1 MPFFLVMM
9 MEIKTSEFV
18 LGASGMKHLPPPERP
33 EIAFVGRSN
42 VGKSSLINMILG
54 RRNLARTSRQP
65 GKTRELNYYLVNESF
80 FLVDLPGFGYAK
92 TAKTQR
98 QAWLEL
104 IQRYLS
110 ERESLRL
117 LVHVVDARHEPM
129 EIDRDIMDAMRG
141 LPFPYLIALSKG
153 DKLSGNAR
161 GKSIATARRTA
172 TEFSLEV
179 PIIMTSAAKSL
190 GRDELLDWFATATS

>member
-1 MPFFLVMM
+1 M

-98 QAWLEL
+98 RAWLEL

-161 GKSIATARRTA
+161 GKSIATARRA
-172 TEFSLEV
+172 AAEFSLEV
-179 PIIMTSAAKSL
+179 PIIMTSAAKSM

>member
-1 MPFFLVMM
+1 MM

-98 QAWLEL
+98 RAWLEL

-141 LPFPYLIALSKG
+141 
-153 DKLSGNAR
+153 DR
-161 GKSIATARRTA
+161 KSTRLN
-172 TEFSLEV
+172 SSHV
-179 PIIMTSAAKSL
+179 
-190 GRDELLDWFATATS
+190 ATSYAV